1 MNFIKR
7 FSLVTVICLLLLTV
21 VSCGGVSENYA
32 NKINDAAEA
41 KEYIEYEDVCKKIGE
56 KNLIDFTAEVVS
68 VRGGVVIGV
77 KGCNTW
83 DEIEDKLDEGKT
95 VKGIYVVI
103 ANGKAISAEYREITA
118 KDKK

>member
-1 MNFIKR
+1 MNFVKR
-7 FSLVTVICLLLLTV
+7 FSLVAVICLLLLTV
-21 VSCGGVSENYA
+21 VSCGGVTEKYA
-32 NKINDAAEA
+32 NKINEAAEA

-56 KNLIDFTAEVVS
+56 KNLIDLTEEILTS
-68 VRGGVVIGV
+68 RNGVVIGV

-103 ANGKAISAEYREITA
+103 ANGKAIRAEYREITA
-118 KDKK
+118 KDKE

>member
-21 VSCGGVSENYA
+21 VSCGGVSESYA

-77 KGCNTW
+77 KGCTSV
-83 DEIEDKLDEGKT
+83 DEIKAQLEAGKET
-95 VKGIYVVI
+95 KGIIIVI
-103 ANGKAISAEYREITA
+103 AGGQATSASYRVITEEDL
-118 KDKK
+118 K